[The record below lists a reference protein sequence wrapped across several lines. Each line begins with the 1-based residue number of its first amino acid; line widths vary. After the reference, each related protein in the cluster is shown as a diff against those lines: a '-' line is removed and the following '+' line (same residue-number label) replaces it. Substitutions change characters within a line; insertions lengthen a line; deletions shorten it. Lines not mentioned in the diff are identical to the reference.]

1 MKRSGLYSASA
12 AVDEGSVLGNQEFS
26 PLNDVNWYNYLSYI
40 KT

>member
-1 MKRSGLYSASA
+1 MNWSGFYSALA
-12 AVDEGSVLGNQEFS
+12 TVDEESVLGNQEFP